1 MKRSGMKSQKRMS
14 QEDTHMTTGRRG
26 WTPWLYVLP
35 ALFLLVVFLVLPAI
49 QTFWLSLHS
58 GTGFNP
64 TEFVG
69 LDNYVRL
76 LTQDRFFLNLDE
88 WPPSGALVN
97 NILWLVLFTA
107 GTVGLGLL
115 IAVLA
120 DRARYETIIKA
131 VIFVPMVI
139 SATAASVIFRF
150 VYSPD
155 PKAGV
160 INALLT
166 GFFPDLEPIPWLGRT
181 SLVNFAVIGAGVWIF
196 TGLAMT
202 VLSAAYKSLDREVLE
217 AASVDGANGWQIFWR
232 ISLPMLAGPIAV
244 VAITMVINA
253 LKMLDLVLV
262 MTQGGPRNASR
273 TIAFSMYWE
282 VFNNS
287 LAGYGSAVAVI
298 LLILVAPIV
307 VFQIR
312 RFRAE
317 EALR

>member
-1 MKRSGMKSQKRMS
+1 MATGKRR
-14 QEDTHMTTGRRG
+14 

-35 ALFLLVVFLVLPAI
+35 ALILLALFLVLPTI

-69 LDNYVRL
+69 LDNYVQL
-76 LTQDRFFLNLDE
+76 LTRDRFFLKLDE

-97 NILWLVLFTA
+97 NVLWLALFTT
-107 GTVGLGLL
+107 GTVGIGLL

-120 DRARYETIIKA
+120 DRVRYETIVKA

-155 PKAGV
+155 PHAGV
-160 INALLT
+160 INAALT
-166 GFFPDLEPIPWLGRT
+166 SIFPNLEPIPWLGRAD
-181 SLVNFAVIGAGVWIF
+181 LVNLAVIGAGVWIF

-217 AASVDGANGWQIFWR
+217 AAAVDGASGWQTFWR
-232 ISLPMLAGPIAV
+232 ISLPMLSGPIV
-244 VAITMVINA
+244 IVAITMIINA

-273 TIAFSMYWE
+273 TIAFSMFWE

-287 LAGYGSAVAVI
+287 LAGYGSAIAVI
-298 LLILVAPIV
+298 LLFLVAPII

>member
-1 MKRSGMKSQKRMS
+1 MATGKRK
-14 QEDTHMTTGRRG
+14 
-26 WTPWLYVLP
+26 WTSWLYVLP
-35 ALFLLVVFLVLPAI
+35 ALLLLAVFLVLPTI

-58 GTGFNP
+58 GTGFSP
-64 TEFVG
+64 TKFVG
-69 LDNYVRL
+69 PDNYIRL
-76 LTQDRFFLNLDE
+76 LTQDRFFLKVDE

-97 NILWLVLFTA
+97 NVLWLVLFTT

-120 DRARYETIIKA
+120 DRVRYETIIKA
-131 VIFVPMVI
+131 IIFVPMVI

-155 PKAGV
+155 TNAGV
-160 INALLT
+160 INAFLT
-166 GFFPDLEPIPWLGRT
+166 RLFPDLAPIPWLGRAD
-181 SLVNFAVIGAGVWIF
+181 LVNVAVIGAGVWIF

-217 AASVDGANGWQIFWR
+217 AAAVDGASGWQIFWR
-232 ISLPMLAGPIAV
+232 IILPMLSGPIV
-244 VAITMVINA
+244 VVTITMVINA
-253 LKMLDLVLV
+253 LKTLDLVLV

-273 TIAFSMYWE
+273 TIAFSMFWE

-287 LAGYGSAVAVI
+287 LAGYGSAIAVI
-298 LLILVAPIV
+298 LLILVAPVI
-307 VFQIR
+307 VFQVR

>member
-1 MKRSGMKSQKRMS
+1 MV
-14 QEDTHMTTGRRG
+14 TGKRG
-26 WTPWLYVLP
+26 WGAWLYVLP
-35 ALFLLVVFLVLPAI
+35 ALILLALFLVLPTF
-49 QTFWLSLHS
+49 QTFWLSLHG
-58 GTGFNP
+58 GTGFDP

-69 LDNYVRL
+69 LDNYVQL
-76 LTQDRFFLNLDE
+76 LTNDRFFLDLQE

-97 NILWLVLFTA
+97 NVLWLLFFTS
-107 GTVGLGLL
+107 GTLSLGLL

-120 DRARYETIIKA
+120 DRVRYESILKA

-150 VYSPD
+150 VYSSD
-155 PKAGV
+155 STVGAVNAVLTRV
-160 INALLT
+160 IPN
-166 GFFPDLEPIPWLGRT
+166 FEPIPWLGRT
-181 SLVNFAVIGAGVWIF
+181 SLVNLALIGAGIWIW

-202 VLSAAYKSLDREVLE
+202 VLSAAYKSLAREVLE
-217 AASVDGANGWQIFWR
+217 AAAVDGANQWQTFWR
-232 ISLPMLAGPIAV
+232 ITLPMLSHPLAV

-262 MTQGGPRNASR
+262 MTAGGPRNASR
-273 TIAFSMYWE
+273 TIAFTVFWE

-298 LLILVAPIV
+298 LLILIAPIIV
-307 VFQIR
+307 IQIR

>member
-1 MKRSGMKSQKRMS
+1 MATGKRS
-14 QEDTHMTTGRRG
+14 

-35 ALFLLVVFLVLPAI
+35 ALILLAAFLVLPTI
-49 QTFWLSLHS
+49 QTFWLSLHR

-69 LDNYVRL
+69 LDNYVQL
-76 LTQDRFFLNLDE
+76 LTRDRFFLQVDE

-97 NILWLVLFTA
+97 NVLWLALFTT
-107 GTVGLGLL
+107 GTVGVGLL

-120 DRARYETIIKA
+120 DRVRYETIVKA

-155 PKAGV
+155 TNAGA

-166 GFFPDLEPIPWLGRT
+166 RIFPDVEPISWLGRAD
-181 SLVNFAVIGAGVWIF
+181 LVNVAVIGAGVWIF
-196 TGLAMT
+196 TGLSMT

-217 AASVDGANGWQIFWR
+217 AAAVDGASGWQVFLR
-232 ISLPMLAGPIAV
+232 IILPMLAGPILV

-262 MTQGGPRNASR
+262 MTQGGPLNASR
-273 TIAFSMYWE
+273 TIAFSMFWE

-287 LAGYGSAVAVI
+287 LAGYGSAIAVI
-298 LLILVAPIV
+298 LLILVAPVI